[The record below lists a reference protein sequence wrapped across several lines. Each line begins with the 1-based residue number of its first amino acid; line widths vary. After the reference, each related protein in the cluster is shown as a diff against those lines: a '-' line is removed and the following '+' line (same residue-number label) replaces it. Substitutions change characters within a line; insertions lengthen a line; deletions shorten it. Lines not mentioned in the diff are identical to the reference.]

1 MTKANFYKRVQT
13 SLFLMLILILG
24 HLTFLESNV
33 KVNAQNFLPPP
44 PPPAPDNKIGNEDKV
59 IPNSKQY
66 SSQFQAPTIDVITKE
81 LRQGKNVIRISV
93 TSEAQI
99 NFCKIKFFKQDAT
112 LKTVD
117 CVKDHGSVYKGLVD
131 AKPPYQIL
139 EVHARDVYG
148 DSASSVKRLNVFP
161 QLPIQDQI
169 WNLLSGLMASM
180 RSFV

>member
-44 PPPAPDNKIGNEDKV
+44 PPTFDNKIANEEKV

-66 SSQFQAPTIDVITKE
+66 SSQFQPPKIDVITKE

-99 NFCKIKFFKQDAT
+99 NYCKIKYFKQDAT

-117 CVKDHGSVYKGLVD
+117 CVKDHGMTYKGLID